1 MANYTVTKFK
11 VIENI
16 GDSIFN
22 NNMVKGGTL
31 TIKPKTNYVVSASDF
46 SIKTLPNDISSVE
59 FFDTTVPGEIGNEV
73 NIFASL
79 KSDFVLNKN
88 TNIKLKILGD
98 AKLFD
103 LDTQL
108 ISANV
113 RLIDDKNENSFGSTS
128 ITGFDNSVT
137 TTTKQVGI
145 NGNLDIFTTIISNNI
160 TKNVTTKLGSIT
172 VTADTGY
179 YFVNKPYLKRL
190 STDNVFLKQTSVTR
204 DVNRKATSYNFDI
217 MFISGFNTYIK
228 NQQPVFIEYTAE
240 LIPVDKVE
248 ITNVVIRDVILSDLG
263 STIPIK
269 VYGTEGAEFD
279 LTITKASDITN
290 SIINDPEYA
299 IDVFTPYG
307 TITGIN
313 KRIPKTSLKSRL
325 NYCEFSQDF
334 PMNVIKETTLSSGM
348 SNTATMNVTSN
359 ADVQVNDRVIMG
371 QIAGGKT
378 IKVTELNPGSV
389 ANRLTLSDNITAD
402 NGSTVKFIRT
412 ETYDINIYPKDGVA
426 LGPNISIE
434 KPLYTIKQITN
445 PILKF
450 ALTSSDCTNP
460 GNVVYA
466 GRVNANG
473 KDLNNLSGA
482 VSGTNAVV
490 TNYSTKNRFK
500 ITYTLSATSGN
511 WRAVDATLPKWS
523 STDSTAS
530 SWTNSVY
537 KDVVSK
543 YGAST
548 VAGNGGTHVEIF
560 NITSSGTTTS
570 TLTLVLDI
578 LVKKFGTDDVTMTL
592 DLDPAFETV

>member
-1 MANYTVTKFK
+1 MANYTITKFE
-11 VIENI
+11 ITETI

-22 NNMVKGGTL
+22 NNMEKGGTL
-31 TIKPKTNYVVSASDF
+31 IIKPKNNYVVSASDF
-46 SIKTLPNDISSVE
+46 SINNLPDDISSVE
-59 FFDTTVPGEIGNEV
+59 FFDTAIPGKIGNEV
-73 NIFASL
+73 NVFASL
-79 KSDFVLNKN
+79 KSNFVLSKN
-88 TNIKLKILGD
+88 TKIKLRILGD
-98 AKLFD
+98 ARL
-103 LDTQL
+103 LESYAQT

-113 RLIDDKNENSFGSTS
+113 RLIDDKNENSFGSVS
-128 ITGFDNSVT
+128 ITSFDDSVV

-145 NGNLDIFTTIISNNI
+145 DGVLDVFTTIISNDI
-160 TKNVTTKLGSIT
+160 TKNVTTKLASIK
-172 VTADTGY
+172 VTADTDY

-190 STDNVFLKQTSVTR
+190 DTDNVFLKQTSVTR
-204 DVNRKATSYNFDI
+204 DTNKKATAYNFDV
-217 MFISGFNTYIK
+217 MFNSGFNTYVK

-240 LIPVDKVE
+240 VIPVDKVE
-248 ITNVVIRDVILSDLG
+248 ITNVVIRDTILPDLG

-279 LTITKASDITN
+279 LTITKASDITS

-299 IDVFTPYG
+299 VDVFTPYG
-307 TITGIN
+307 TIIGIN

-334 PMNVIKETTLSSGM
+334 PMNVIAEPTLSSGM
-348 SNTATMNVTSN
+348 SNTTAMSVTSN
-359 ADVQVNDRVIMG
+359 ASVAVGDRVIMG

-378 IKVTELNPGSV
+378 IKVTVLNPAG
-389 ANRLTLSDNITAD
+389 ANTLTVSDNITAD

-412 ETYDINIYPKDGVA
+412 ETYDINIYPKHGVA

-450 ALTSSDCTNP
+450 ALTSSSCTNP

-466 GRVNANG
+466 GRVNVNG

-511 WRAVDATLPKWS
+511 WRAKDATLPKWS

-548 VAGNGGTHVEIF
+548 VAGNGGTYVEIF
-560 NITSSGTTTS
+560 NITSSGTTTG

-592 DLDPAFETV
+592 DLDPAFDTV